1 MSLRAD
7 QLAFAAHLRDPDA
20 HAAPAGIEPR
30 RVAVYRDLLFKNV
43 LGFMR
48 SGFPVIRK
56 TLGDDAF
63 TALVRAWFATHR
75 ARTPIFPRMPGE
87 LVAWLDAAP
96 PAARLAPPWL
106 AELAHYE
113 WIELAVQLDAAE
125 VDVAGVNPMGDLR
138 AGVPVLSLLARVL
151 AYDWPVHRIGPD
163 HQPTTPTATT
173 LLVYRDRDDR
183 VRFMETNEMT
193 HALLLLLRDNESA
206 TGDVLF
212 DGLAA
217 RDAAFSMLESLC
229 GRGVIAGARA

>member
-1 MSLRAD
+1 MSLHTD

-20 HAAPAGIEPR
+20 HAAPSGIEPR

-63 TALVRAWFATHR
+63 TTLVRAWFATHR

-87 LVAWLDAAP
+87 LVAWLDTAP
-96 PAARLAPPWL
+96 PAVQAAPPWL
-106 AELAHYE
+106 AQLAHYE
-113 WIELAVQLDAAE
+113 WIELALQLDAAE
-125 VDVAGVNPMGDLR
+125 VDVAGVDANGDLR
-138 AGVPVLSLLARVL
+138 IGVPVLSPLARVL
-151 AYDWPVHRIGPD
+151 AYDWLVHRIGPD
-163 HQPTTPTATT
+163 YQPTTPTATT

-193 HALLLLLRDNESA
+193 HALLALLRDNETA
-206 TGDVLF
+206 TGEALL
-212 DGLAA
+212 GGIAA
-217 RDAAFSMLESLC
+217 SDAAFSLLESLRE
-229 GRGVIAGARA
+229 RGVLAGARP